1 MVRPKGLTGEIYAR
15 KNGNVIFSWKRPVI
29 LLELHGQEAQVAAL
43 EFAKTYGYVIC
54 DVCELPADK
63 GAGAATDRAGWFK
76 HVAGLAAKFMANPPV
91 CPPHMTLALPREKT
105 VA

>member
-1 MVRPKGLTGEIYAR
+1 MVRPKGLTGKIYPL
-15 KNGNVIFSWKRPVI
+15 KNGDAVFSRKRPVV
-29 LLELHGQEAQVAAL
+29 LLELHGQKAQVAAL